1 MSESNIFL
9 KVPVSKEIVDRF
21 NNYVTMTGIDAT
33 YALEWA
39 INRLTMLHQPDEG
52 YPKKG
57 VIVYSENNK
66 SPCWVLG
73 EKIDKYSGIKLYRVG
88 RGTDVN
94 FIRADQIQILDNE

>member
-9 KVPVSKEIVDRF
+9 KVPVSKETVDRF
-21 NNYVTMTGIDAT
+21 NNYVTMTGTDAT
-33 YALEWA
+33 YALERA

-52 YPKKG
+52 YPKKE

-88 RGTDVN
+88 RGIDVN
-94 FIRADQIQILDNE
+94 FIRADQIQILDN